1 MQNLRMKKS
10 TNGHGILSV
19 NGDIMELR
27 MMGATACAMEDK
39 GTHMVRI
46 VIMGKIPGSPQL
58 EVKLSAEDAA
68 TFASKIYGLA
78 RSAIIMNERETADTS
93 AAPALQAVAA

>member
-1 MQNLRMKKS
+1 MKKS
-10 TNGHGILSV
+10 TNGHGMLSV
-19 NGDIMELR
+19 NGDVMELR
-27 MMGATACAMEDK
+27 MMGATACAVQEK

-46 VIMGKIPGSPQL
+46 VITGRIPGSPAL

-78 RSAIIMNERETADTS
+78 RSAIIMNERE
-93 AAPALQAVAA
+93 AAEANIASELQAVAA